1 MNQKCFGWAC
11 ATEAEAQMNTEPG
24 PGGTTVPD
32 TTCLIGSNLGL
43 VAMRTSWPAFS
54 PSLSLRLRQTARQ

>member
-43 VAMRTSWPAFS
+43 VAMRTSWPAF
-54 PSLSLRLRQTARQ
+54 